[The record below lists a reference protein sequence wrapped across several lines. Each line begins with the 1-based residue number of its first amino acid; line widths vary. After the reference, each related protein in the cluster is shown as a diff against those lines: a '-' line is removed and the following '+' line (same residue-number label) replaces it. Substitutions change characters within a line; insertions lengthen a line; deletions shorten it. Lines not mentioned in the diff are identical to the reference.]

1 MHYARVHVKGKMYYL
16 GRFISKEIANAT
28 RQGALTILEK
38 LNVEEKSNDKKE
50 YEKHRNVP
58 KPKLEVLEKMINTG
72 VFDDDVEVLDSLGFA
87 INRRREMV
95 KRMRVMTS
103 SKINLSSKE
112 ITEISSCG
120 VGEHI

>member
-1 MHYARVHVKGKMYYL
+1 MHYARVQVKGKMYYL

-50 YEKHRNVP
+50 YEKHRNVS

-95 KRMRVMTS
+95 MRMRTMTS

-112 ITEISSCG
+112 IAEISSSG

>member
-1 MHYARVHVKGKMYYL
+1 MYYL

-50 YEKHRNVP
+50 YEKHRNVS

-95 KRMRVMTS
+95 MRMRTMTS

-112 ITEISSCG
+112 IAEISSSG

>member
-1 MHYARVHVKGKMYYL
+1 MHYARVQVKGKMYYL

-95 KRMRVMTS
+95 MRMRTMTS

-112 ITEISSCG
+112 IAEISSSG

>member
-1 MHYARVHVKGKMYYL
+1 MHYARVQVKGKMYYL

-50 YEKHRNVP
+50 YEKHRNVS

-112 ITEISSCG
+112 IAEISSSG

>member
-112 ITEISSCG
+112 ITEISSSG

>member
-1 MHYARVHVKGKMYYL
+1 MHYARVQVKGKMYYL

-112 ITEISSCG
+112 IAEISSSG

>member
-1 MHYARVHVKGKMYYL
+1 MHYARVQVKGKMYYL

-72 VFDDDVEVLDSLGFA
+72 VFDKDIEVLDSLGFA
-87 INRRREMV
+87 INQRREMV
-95 KRMRVMTS
+95 MRMRDMAS
-103 SKINLSSKE
+103 SKIKLSSKE
-112 ITEISSCG
+112 IAEISSSG